1 MIDLTSKDLLAAL
14 IAPRSVAL
22 IGASASEDKLTA
34 RPLTFLRRHG
44 FAGQIFPVNPVRPS
58 VMGLPAFATVSEIP
72 APVDHAY
79 ILLEAGPAITALED
93 CARAGVKVVSI
104 LADGFAEAGEAG
116 RALQDRLAAI
126 ARDAG
131 ILLVGP
137 NSTGVVATASGF
149 SCTTNAAFRA
159 DKLEVG
165 RLAVLSQSGSMIGTI
180 LSRGQARGAAF
191 STLISVGNEAAAGI
205 GELGQ
210 LLLNDPA
217 TDGFLLF
224 LETIRNRAALT
235 EFSRAAA
242 ELGKPVVAYMIGKS
256 DEGQALSVSHTG
268 ALTGSA
274 RAVSAFLRDIGIHE
288 VEQFET
294 LIDAPR
300 VLSRLQPGSGRP
312 RAVTVVSTTGGG
324 GAMVVDQIS
333 ARGVP
338 IAGCSA
344 AAREHLTTQGIA
356 LGHGKLVDVTLAGTN
371 YATMKQV
378 VSTLLADPETG
389 VLLVAIGSSARFNPD
404 LAVRPI
410 VDALAEAGP
419 KAAPLLAFPLPDA
432 PESLSMLE
440 AGGIPAFRNVET
452 CAETVAMLLNPP
464 SARACTPPRLSDH
477 VFALVESAAPGVMN
491 EVDSGAVFAALGASR
506 PAQIVLAPAQAL
518 PEDLP
523 FNFPV
528 VAKVISADLPHKT
541 EAGAIRI
548 NIPDRAA
555 LQEAIAQMQAAAE
568 AHHPGYRQDGVLVQQ
583 MRRGLGEALIGFTRD
598 ALVGPVITVGMG
610 GVMTE
615 IYRDTAV
622 RCAPVSV
629 ETAHEM
635 LSEVKGFALFRGF
648 RGKPLGDLDALAQTV
663 AAISSLALCDLVEE
677 AEINPVL
684 IEENGVVLLDALILR
699 SGDRGAG
706 PDSG

>member
-44 FAGQIFPVNPVRPS
+44 FAGQIFPVNPVRPT
-58 VMGLPAFATVSEIP
+58 VMGLPAFATVGDIP

-79 ILLEAGPAITALED
+79 ILLEAGPAVTALEE

-116 RALQDRLAAI
+116 RALQDRLAKI

-131 ILLVGP
+131 ILLIGP

-159 DKLEVG
+159 DRLEVG

-180 LSRGQARGAAF
+180 LSRGQARGTAF

-210 LLLNDPA
+210 LLLNDPG
-217 TDGFLLF
+217 TDGFVLF
-224 LETIRNRAALT
+224 LETIRDRAALT
-235 EFSRAAA
+235 AFSEGAAA
-242 ELGKPVVAYMIGKS
+242 LGKPVVAYMIGKS
-256 DEGQALSVSHTG
+256 HEGQALSVSHTG

-274 RAVSAFLRDIGIHE
+274 RAVSTFLRDIGIRE

-300 VLSRLQPGSGRP
+300 VLSRLRPGAGRP

-344 AAREHLTTQGIA
+344 AARADLTAQGMA

-371 YATMKQV
+371 YATMKKV
-378 VSTLLADPETG
+378 VSTLLADLETG

-419 KAAPLLAFPLPDA
+419 EAAPLLAFPLPDA
-432 PESLSMLE
+432 PESLALLE
-440 AGGIPAFRNVET
+440 AGGIPTFRNVET
-452 CAETVAMLLNPP
+452 CAETVALLLDPP
-464 SARACTPPRLSDH
+464 RARACTAAPLPDDIA
-477 VFALVESAAPGVMN
+477 ALIAAAAPGVMN
-491 EVDSGAVFAALGASR
+491 EVDSGAVFAALGAAR
-506 PAQIVLAPAQAL
+506 PAQIVLTPAQAL
-518 PEDLP
+518 PDDLP
-523 FNFPV
+523 FDFPV
-528 VAKVISADLPHKT
+528 VAKIISADLPHKT

-555 LQEAIAQMQAAAE
+555 LQKAIAQMQVAAE

-583 MRRGLGEALIGFTRD
+583 MRRGLGEALIGITRD

-622 RCAPVSV
+622 RCAPVSL
-629 ETAHEM
+629 ETAREM
-635 LSEVKGFALFRGF
+635 LTEVKGFALFRGF
-648 RGKPLGDLDALAQTV
+648 RGKPLGDLEALAQTV
-663 AAISSLALCDLVEE
+663 TALSRLALCDLVEE
-677 AEINPVL
+677 AETNPIL

-699 SGDRGAG
+699 GADR
-706 PDSG
+706 